1 MTIKKML
8 KGDKR
13 HWKRQQ
19 VRQEMHSKE
28 KWAGLKLLNT
38 EFKPKLYAK
47 RDKNGNFVP
56 QQRAQ
61 ATAEYLAEEQ
71 WKCKEPRSIYN
82 VVETVSNDLRRRRN
96 QEAKL
101 SINDGLITIEELESI
116 IKKLAR
122 GKVPEPDDIPTD
134 WLKDLDSENEWWE
147 VGRLPREV
155 GNAEMRG

>member
-1 MTIKKML
+1 ML

-19 VRQEMHSKE
+19 VRQEMHSKD
-28 KWAGLKLLNT
+28 KWAGIKLLNT

-56 QQRAQ
+56 LGQRAQ

-71 WKCKEPRSIYN
+71 WKCKEPRGIYS
-82 VVETVSNDLRRRRN
+82 VVETVSEDLRRRRY
-96 QEAKL
+96 QEAKP
-101 SINDGLITIEELESI
+101 SINDGLITIEQLESI

-122 GKVPEPDDIPTD
+122 GKAPGPDDITTD
-134 WLKDLDSENEWWE
+134 RI
-147 VGRLPREV
+147 G
-155 GNAEMRG
+155 